1 MAETAAREAAQ
12 QSQAAEQASR
22 ERVQSYADLLETG
35 SAAFEVYED
44 RGAEWRWRLRHHNG
58 EIVADSGEGYAE
70 RNKAVAAIK
79 RVKRHPPGAPQ
90 TE

>member
-1 MAETAAREAAQ
+1 M
-12 QSQAAEQASR
+12 
-22 ERVQSYADLLETG
+22 
-35 SAAFEVYED
+35 YED